1 MDPRAFLSGLALVA
15 LAAHPAAAQ
24 KWKDIGTTS
33 SGNVV
38 SVDPA
43 SIKRTGNLVSAT
55 VRVVFTPPVKVQ
67 RGTWASSKSI
77 ATFDCTKRYLAA
89 KENVFYSDEKST
101 KVVERNVNKQPGF
114 GPALGGSLGG
124 LAVDYLCGPKK

>member
-1 MDPRAFLSGLALVA
+1 MRA
-15 LAAHPAAAQ
+15 LASGVILLVTLAPVASAQ
-24 KWKDIGTTS
+24 KWKDIGKTV

-38 SVDPA
+38 SVDPR
-43 SIKRTGNLVSAT
+43 SVKRNGTMVSAT
-55 VRVVFTPPVKVQ
+55 VRVVFTPPVKAA
-67 RGTWASSKSI
+67 RGTWASSKTI

-89 KENVFYSDEKST
+89 KENVFYSDANST

-124 LAVDYLCGPKK
+124 VATDYLCRK